1 MKPAA
6 RILAVVVTTAALA
19 FTGQAVQTAA
29 AKPHPVG
36 AHAKGGQSDVAK
48 SDIRKVQRDIARLT
62 KALDRTVRPSRIGTL
77 AEDVQAAVVAGVEA
91 DKATLAGLGEAAAA
105 ADSTLDLRQVRRD
118 LRKVRVE
125 NYRLSVNVLR
135 QAARVQAAAAEN
147 PGAAALVAS
156 AVAKALTVTAAS
168 PKSLVREAQAD
179 LAAARDLLDTEPEP
193 TEPTEP
199 VTA

>member
-1 MKPAA
+1 VPGGGTPRTPA
-6 RILAVVVTTAALA
+6 L
-19 FTGQAVQTAA
+19 
-29 AKPHPVG
+29 
-36 AHAKGGQSDVAK
+36 AK
-48 SDIRKVQRDIARLT
+48 SDVRKVQRDIARLT

-77 AEDVQAAVVAGVEA
+77 AEDVQATVVSNVEA

-105 ADSTLDLRQVRRD
+105 ADTTLDLRQVRRD

-135 QAARVQAAAAEN
+135 QAARVDAAAN
-147 PGAAALVAS
+147 PEAAALVAS

-168 PKSLVREAQAD
+168 PKSLVREARAD
-179 LAAARDLLDTEPEP
+179 LAAARDLLDVETEGK